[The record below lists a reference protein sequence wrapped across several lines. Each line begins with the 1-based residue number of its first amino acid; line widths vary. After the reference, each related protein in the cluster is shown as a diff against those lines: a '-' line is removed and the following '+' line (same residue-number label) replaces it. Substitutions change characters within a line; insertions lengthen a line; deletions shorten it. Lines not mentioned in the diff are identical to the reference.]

1 MCSLL
6 RKPWH
11 VWEGKRLHSLH
22 TANTL
27 QTPPPPSATFHSHI
41 SGSGSSNILLSSPCK
56 SPSSC
61 LPTVPPSSTFP
72 FTHWMLFFLFYSN
85 AKLQPSLLPSPASH
99 QHPILCC
106 LKAQALSWQGQGSA
120 QKIQEGLLG
129 EKVVKKKCFSI
140 IWGGK
145 EKGNRECLP
154 ICNLCPGLKQAQF
167 WRHTPVYGYW
177 WGGIGRA
184 SPAKFNQAISDS
196 ELASHPEL
204 LWLSDWR

>member
-1 MCSLL
+1 MWSMCSLL
-6 RKPWH
+6 RKPCH
-11 VWEGKRLHSLH
+11 VCIGEEGC

-27 QTPPPPSATFHSHI
+27 QIPPPQ
-41 SGSGSSNILLSSPCK
+41 L
-56 SPSSC
+56 
-61 LPTVPPSSTFP
+61 PPSIATYLAVVPRISFSLLPLAPHHLAFPWPLPLPPSP
-72 FTHWMLFFLFYSN
+72 FTHWMLFLLFYSN

-120 QKIQEGLLG
+120 QKTQEGLLG
-129 EKVVKKKCFSI
+129 EKVVKNKWFSI
-140 IWGGK
+140 IWRER
-145 EKGNRECLP
+145 EKGNWQCLP

-167 WRHTPVYGYW
+167 WRHTPVYGY
-177 WGGIGRA
+177 GGRNRKA

-204 LWLSDWR
+204 LLSEWR